1 MSGLLSKA
9 NAVEETVEETVE
21 NEVKAETVAQVSPA
35 VHDGGG
41 PDVPTILKTGGWTV
55 IIIGGLLSLQ
65 GGFWGL
71 IVVLVVLV
79 LGIGALY
86 GGQALSE
93 EGVNPVKMGGAAL
106 LAVLLAAGPY
116 GVSML
121 MPADSIGITDLEI
134 KEESNEIT
142 FRVIGSASEVDATVT
157 ANGAV
162 MWTGAETMSSE
173 SARFNI
179 PLEEI
184 FIGNSWSCG
193 LSSCDVNT
201 NQVEYILEVSS
212 GDTTQSVELNPE
224 FMTREVKDSGVR
236 ITPIIKQE
244 ANDDDGNDKRVEGI
258 LVEMQAGLLPSSHIH
273 QDGGSHSQTGGLWV
287 ESDYTLELIIK
298 KGSTV
303 VYGSTDCSN
312 PSIEGF
318 PQIVV
323 EGTDGIS
330 CKGDSG
336 VTVNG
341 WFSMPGDANDD
352 AAGEYLSLE
361 GMDYSGNGDGC
372 YTFEVRIHNTFYEG
386 MNDPDSTATGIVVD
400 SDVKWDLDFEDYNDN
415 PNSNKPN
422 PSMNTCE

>member
-9 NAVEETVEETVE
+9 NATEEKAE
-21 NEVKAETVAQVSPA
+21 NEVKASEPVSITPD
-35 VHDGGG
+35 VHEGGG
-41 PDVPTILKTGGWTV
+41 PDIPTMLKTGGWV
-55 IIIGGLLSLQ
+55 IIVIGGLLSLQ

-71 IVVLVVLV
+71 VVVLIVLV

-86 GGQALSE
+86 GGQTLSE

-134 KEESNEIT
+134 KEESNEIS

-157 ANGAV
+157 ADGV
-162 MWTGAETMSSE
+162 VLWTDTEKLSSE

-179 PLEEI
+179 PLEDI
-184 FIGNSWSCG
+184 FIGNSWACG
-193 LSSCDVNT
+193 LSTCDVNT
-201 NQVEYILEVSS
+201 NQIEYILEVSS
-212 GDTTQSVELNPE
+212 GDTTQSIELNPE

-236 ITPIIKQE
+236 ITPIISQE
-244 ANDDDGNDKRVEGI
+244 ATGDNSNPGNDKQVEGI
-258 LVEMQAGLLPSSHIH
+258 LVEMQAGLLPSSHVH
-273 QDGGSHSQTGGLWV
+273 QDGGLHSETGGIWV

-312 PSIEGF
+312 PSADGF

-361 GMDYSGNGDGC
+361 AMDYSSHGDGC

-386 MNDPDSTATGIVVD
+386 MNDPDSTATGIIID
-400 SDVKWDLDFEDYNDN
+400 SDVAWDLDFEEYNNNDN
-415 PNSNKPN
+415 SQKPN
-422 PSMNTCE
+422 PSMDSC

>member
-9 NAVEETVEETVE
+9 NAAEGTVE
-21 NEVKAETVAQVSPA
+21 NEAKVEAVAEVLPA
-35 VHDGGG
+35 VQEGGG
-41 PDVPTILKTGGWTV
+41 PDVPTMLKTGGWVV

-86 GGQALSE
+86 GGQRLSE
-93 EGVNPVKMGGAAL
+93 EGVNPIKMGGAAV

-116 GVSML
+116 GVSIL

-134 KEESNEIT
+134 KEESNEIS
-142 FRVIGSASEVDATVT
+142 FRVIGSASEVDAKVT
-157 ANGAV
+157 ASGTT
-162 MWTGAETMSSE
+162 MWSGSKEMSSE

-184 FIGNSWSCG
+184 FIGNSWACG
-193 LSSCDVNT
+193 LSTCDVNT
-201 NQVEYILEVSS
+201 NQVEYTLEVSS
-212 GDTTQSVELNPE
+212 GDTSQSVELSPE

-244 ANDDDGNDKRVEGI
+244 SNADSGNDKRVEGI
-258 LVEMQAGLLPSSHIH
+258 LIEMQAGLLPSSHVH
-273 QDGGSHSQTGGLWV
+273 QDGGSHSQTGGIWV

-298 KGSTV
+298 KGNTV

-312 PSIEGF
+312 PSAEGF

-361 GMDYSGNGDGC
+361 AMDYSNYGDGC

-386 MNDPDSTATGIVVD
+386 MNDPDSDATGIIID
-400 SDVKWDLDFEDYNDN
+400 SDVAWDLDFEEYNN
-415 PNSNKPN
+415 NENSQKPN
-422 PSMNTCE
+422 PSMSSC

>member
-9 NAVEETVEETVE
+9 NAAEESVE
-21 NEVKAETVAQVSPA
+21 NEAKGETVAEVLPA
-35 VHDGGG
+35 VQEGGG
-41 PDVPTILKTGGWTV
+41 PDIPTLLNTGGWV
-55 IIIGGLLSLQ
+55 IIVIGGLLSLQ

-86 GGQALSE
+86 GGQTLSE

-134 KEESNEIT
+134 KEDSNEIS

-157 ANGAV
+157 ANGNE
-162 MWTGAETMSSE
+162 MWTGSKTMSSE
-173 SARFNI
+173 SARFNV
-179 PLEEI
+179 PLEEL
-184 FIGNSWSCG
+184 FIGNSWACG
-193 LSSCDVNT
+193 LSTCDVNT
-201 NQVEYILEVSS
+201 NQIEYILEVSS

-236 ITPIIKQE
+236 ITPIISQE
-244 ANDDDGNDKRVEGI
+244 STGDSNDPGNDKQVEGI
-258 LVEMQAGLLPSSHIH
+258 LVEMQAGLLPSSHVH
-273 QDGGSHSQTGGLWV
+273 QDGGSHSETGGIWV

-298 KGSTV
+298 KGNTV

-312 PSIEGF
+312 PSTEGF

-323 EGTDGIS
+323 EGADGIS

-341 WFSMPGDANDD
+341 WFAMPGDANDN
-352 AAGEYLSLE
+352 AAGEYLSLD
-361 GMDYSGNGDGC
+361 GMDYNSHGDGC

-386 MNDPDSTATGIVVD
+386 MNDPDSTATGIIID
-400 SDVKWDLDFEDYNDN
+400 SDVAWDLDFEEYNN
-415 PNSNKPN
+415 NENSQKPN
-422 PSMNTCE
+422 PSMPSC

>member
-9 NAVEETVEETVE
+9 NAAEGTVE
-21 NEVKAETVAQVSPA
+21 NEAKVEAVAEVLPPVQE
-35 VHDGGG
+35 GGG
-41 PDVPTILKTGGWTV
+41 PDIPTILKTGGWVV

-86 GGQALSE
+86 GGQTLSE

-134 KEESNEIT
+134 KEESNEIS
-142 FRVIGSASEVDATVT
+142 FRVIGSASEVDAKVT
-157 ANGAV
+157 ANGDT
-162 MWTGAETMSSE
+162 MWTGSEKMSSE

-179 PLEEI
+179 PLEDV
-184 FIGNSWSCG
+184 FIGNSWACG
-193 LSSCDVNT
+193 LSACDVNT

-212 GDTTQSVELNPE
+212 DDTSQSVELSPE

-244 ANDDDGNDKRVEGI
+244 SNAESGNDKRVEGI
-258 LVEMQAGLLPSSHIH
+258 LIEMQAGLLPSSHAH
-273 QDGGSHSQTGGLWV
+273 QDGGSHSQTGGIWV

-312 PSIEGF
+312 PSTEGF

-361 GMDYSGNGDGC
+361 AMDYSNHGDGC

-386 MNDPDSTATGIVVD
+386 MNDPDSDATGIIID
-400 SDVKWDLDFEDYNDN
+400 SDVAWDLDFEEYNN
-415 PNSNKPN
+415 NGNSQKPN
-422 PSMNTCE
+422 PSMPSC

>member
-9 NAVEETVEETVE
+9 NAAEQNVED
-21 NEVKAETVAQVSPA
+21 EVKAETVAVVAPA
-35 VHDGGG
+35 VHEGGG
-41 PDVPTILKTGGWTV
+41 PDVPTILKTGGWTI

-93 EGVNPVKMGGAAL
+93 EGVDPFKMGGAAL

-121 MPADSIGITDLEI
+121 MPADSIGITDVEL
-134 KEESNEIT
+134 KEDSNEIS
-142 FRVIGSASEVDATVT
+142 FRVIGSASEVDASVT
-157 ANGAV
+157 ADGTV
-162 MWTGAETMSSE
+162 MWTGTEKLSSE

-179 PLEEI
+179 PLEEL
-184 FIGNSWSCG
+184 FVGNSWACG
-193 LSSCDVNT
+193 LSTCDINS
-201 NQVEYILEVSS
+201 NQIEYILEVSS
-212 GDTTQSVELNPE
+212 GDTTQSIELNPE

-236 ITPIIKQE
+236 ITPIISQE
-244 ANDDDGNDKRVEGI
+244 STGDNNNPGNDKQVEGI
-258 LVEMQAGLLPSSHIH
+258 LVEMQAGLLPSSHVH
-273 QDGGSHSQTGGLWV
+273 QNGGLHSETGGIWV

-312 PSIEGF
+312 PSTDGF

-323 EGTDGIS
+323 EGADGIS

-336 VTVNG
+336 VSING
-341 WFSMPGDANDD
+341 WFAMPGDANDD
-352 AAGEYLSLE
+352 AAGEYLSLD
-361 GMDYSGNGDGC
+361 GMDYSNYGDGC
-372 YTFEVRIHNTFYEG
+372 YTFEVRIHNTFFEG
-386 MNDPDSTATGIVVD
+386 MNDPDSDATGIIID
-400 SDVKWDLDFEDYNDN
+400 SDVAWDLDFEDYNNNED
-415 PNSNKPN
+415 SSKPN
-422 PSMNTCE
+422 PSMTAC

>member
-9 NAVEETVEETVE
+9 NAAEQNVED
-21 NEVKAETVAQVSPA
+21 EVKAEAVAEVLPSI
-35 VHDGGG
+35 HEGGG
-41 PDVPTILKTGGWTV
+41 LDVPTILKTSGWV
-55 IIIGGLLSLQ
+55 IIVIGGLLSLQ

-71 IVVLVVLV
+71 IVVFVVLV

-86 GGQALSE
+86 GGQMLSE
-93 EGVNPVKMGGAAL
+93 EGVEPFKMGGAAL

-121 MPADSIGITDLEI
+121 IPADSIGIADIEL
-134 KEESNEIT
+134 KEDSNEIS
-142 FRVIGSASEVDATVT
+142 FRVIGSASEVDASVT
-157 ANGAV
+157 ADGTV
-162 MWTGAETMSSE
+162 MWTGTEKLSSE

-179 PLEEI
+179 PLQEL
-184 FIGNSWSCG
+184 FVGNSWACG
-193 LSSCDVNT
+193 LSTCDINS
-201 NQVEYILEVSS
+201 NQIEYILEVSS

-236 ITPIIKQE
+236 ITPIISQE
-244 ANDDDGNDKRVEGI
+244 STGDNNNPGNDKQVEGI
-258 LVEMQAGLLPSSHIH
+258 LVEMQAGLLPSSHVH
-273 QDGGSHSQTGGLWV
+273 QNGGLHSQTGGIWV

-312 PSIEGF
+312 PSTEGF

-341 WFSMPGDANDD
+341 WFSMPGDANDE
-352 AAGEYLSLE
+352 AAGEYLSLD
-361 GMDYSGNGDGC
+361 GMDYSSHGDGC

-386 MNDPDSTATGIVVD
+386 MNDPDSEATGIIID
-400 SDVKWDLDFEDYNDN
+400 SDVKWDLDFDEYNNNDD
-415 PNSNKPN
+415 SSKPN
-422 PSMNTCE
+422 PSMTAC